1 MARRNEMTNQNQN
14 QQKIIKAQVPESR
27 NGENQHLDVAVSEC
41 GSEASE
47 KIVPSSL
54 TTPTGQQ
61 HRVTPGPTPDDKQSS
76 ELEPSIGERG
86 GKASSRKG
94 TGPQTRAGKQRSKH
108 NARKHGIGSK
118 EIILDNESPA
128 EFKLLQKGLWQD
140 FAPQGAM
147 EEEILNDLVLI
158 RWYKRRVHRA
168 VNAILA
174 EKLEFVE
181 LDRIAAQRAEAWASE
196 QSGGALAGMLRPG
209 GNHFVL
215 EKGIEFL
222 NQIRSSVE
230 ARGFRA
236 EIDYDLLKKLY
247 GVDVDGKPQ
256 SGAFH
261 FYLWLARCASDA
273 EKDEQN
279 ADLDEYK
286 KMTLQALDI
295 EIGNLTV
302 LKSVALDVERERSK
316 YRADQALFSR
326 QATLDLYIRYDTY
339 LSRETD
345 RLLNR
350 LERLQRMR
358 NGQPLP
364 PQLDVKIS

>member
-1 MARRNEMTNQNQN
+1 MAGRNEMTNRNQD

-27 NGENQHLDVAVSEC
+27 NGENEHLDVAVSEC
-41 GSEASE
+41 GSEDSE
-47 KIVPSSL
+47 KVVPSSL

-61 HRVTPGPTPDDKQSS
+61 HRVTPGPTPDDKQFS
-76 ELEPSIGERG
+76 ELEPASGEQG

-108 NARKHGIGSK
+108 NARKHGICSK
-118 EIILDNESPA
+118 EVILDNESPA

-140 FAPQGAM
+140 FAPQGTM
-147 EEEILNDLVLI
+147 EIEALNDLVLVG
-158 RWYKRRVHRA
+158 WYNRRVHRA

-174 EKLEFVE
+174 EKVEFLE
-181 LDRIAAQRAEAWASE
+181 LDRSTAQRAEAWASE

-215 EKGIEFL
+215 EKGIEL
-222 NQIRSSVE
+222 LKQIRSSVE
-230 ARGFRA
+230 ARGFRI

-247 GVDVDGKPQ
+247 GVDIDGKPQ

-273 EKDEQN
+273 QKDEQN
-279 ADLDEYK
+279 ADPDEFEE
-286 KMTLQALDI
+286 MMLQALDI
-295 EIGNLTV
+295 EIGKVTV

-326 QATLDLYIRYDTY
+326 QATLDLFMRYDAF

-358 NGQPLP
+358 KGQSSRTTP
-364 PQLDVKIS
+364 